1 MERKFLFGLGERIVE
16 GTFSFTFDFPQP
28 HVVIQSEFNYWEELI
43 NNMVIA
49 YKGSLVTGDFRIREK
64 KNWVGLNLLVW
75 IGEMLSPL
83 SYFPSNLTFLV

>member
-1 MERKFLFGLGERIVE
+1 MARNFLLLFGLGKRIVE
-16 GTFSFTFDFPQP
+16 GTFSQLTSHKSQP
-28 HVVIQSEFNYWEELI
+28 HIVIQREFNYWEELI

-83 SYFPSNLTFLV
+83 SYFPSNK